1 MFHWRHG
8 GWTVILLRLLWI
20 GAAYGLGFMFVK
32 SLFPEPFVLLILQGG
47 QSSEGDLTTLA
58 LVYMGVGL
66 LAGLIAGP
74 LFGGALLLRR
84 GRSERSEGSGPRF
97 VLSLALALL
106 TGFISGVLTL
116 IVYATGILPSGGVLD
131 PLRLIGD
138 ANHPPGAPLLVAW
151 TIARDLLPAGLA
163 GLFLAPLAG
172 GTLQSLYAAERP
184 PEQKRYSWED

>member
-1 MFHWRHG
+1 M
-8 GWTVILLRLLWI
+8 ILLRLLGI
-20 GAAYGLGFMFVK
+20 GAVYGVGFMFIK

-74 LFGGALLLRR
+74 IFGGALLLRR
-84 GRSERSEGSGPRF
+84 DGRSEGSGPRF

-106 TGFISGVLTL
+106 TGFISGILTL

-131 PLRLIGD
+131 PLRLIED

-163 GLFLAPLAG
+163 GLFLSPLAG
-172 GTLQSLYAAERP
+172 GALQRLYAAERP
-184 PEQKRYSWED
+184 PEQKSYSWEE